1 MPVTCSCTV
10 AILFMVHPSTRC
22 LYMKAVK
29 LRLLS
34 TFGRGGVF
42 GRQRYSGCVRCRDRS
57 ASSTTVEQERCDVVV
72 VGGGIMG
79 LSSAYFIK
87 RMDPSARVCVLER
100 DPQVSNCGT

>member
-1 MPVTCSCTV
+1 
-10 AILFMVHPSTRC
+10 
-22 LYMKAVK
+22 MKAVK

-34 TFGRGGVF
+34 TFVRGDGVL
-42 GRQRYSGCVRCRDRS
+42 GQQRYVGRVRYRNKS
-57 ASSTTVEQERCDVVV
+57 ASSATVEQERCDVVV

-100 DPQVSNCGT
+100 DPQVSTCGTWSMVMLSA